1 MKNQKSFT
9 PIKNWLARHH
19 PSAFLLAAQLLL
31 LVLYAVYS
39 DLPSQWGLLNAIGGL
54 ILVLVVWVVDRSPSI
69 NWIAWVLAIP
79 AFLLSVLSAIID
91 NQTLLVWSSL
101 LEAILYFYAAV
112 SLIIYM
118 LEDTMVTTDELF
130 AAGATFT
137 LLAWGFAYSYF
148 VCQVLVP
155 ESFMVAGNLNKQL
168 SFIELLSLSFTNLS
182 ATGLGDIVPVSAP
195 ARVLAMLEQFSGVGY
210 LTIVVSRLIGL
221 SISTQKRKKGY

>member
-1 MKNQKSFT
+1 MKNQNTFIQ
-9 PIKNWLARHH
+9 IKTWLARHH
-19 PSAFLLAAQLLL
+19 PSGFLLAAQLLL

-79 AFLLSVLSAIID
+79 AFSLSGLSAILD

-101 LEAILYFYAAV
+101 FEAILYFYAAV

-118 LEDTMVTTDELF
+118 LEDTLVTTDELF

-155 ESFMVAGNLNKQL
+155 ESFMVAGNLDKQL

-221 SISTQKRKKGY
+221 TISTQKRK